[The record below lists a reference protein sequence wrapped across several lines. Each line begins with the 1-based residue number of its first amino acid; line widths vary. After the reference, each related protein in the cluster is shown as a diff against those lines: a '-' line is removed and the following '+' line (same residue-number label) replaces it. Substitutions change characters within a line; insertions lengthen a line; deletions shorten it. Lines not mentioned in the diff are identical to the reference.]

1 MAFTKIRID
10 NLFCFEN
17 STLDL
22 SFSRAPVNSTLDGE
36 YIDGFEKFYF
46 KKVCVISGANASG
59 KTSLGRVMLAVQRF
73 LSKGIFN
80 PEPLRINDL
89 TKPAYVEVDFF
100 QSHLKRLFRAGVW
113 LKAVENSVVVE
124 KIAMASVELRKLD
137 SCAKTTKRLDAVWSE
152 QEFRLD
158 GANTYFS
165 TESLS
170 PKEFSQHFED
180 LDFILGWHFI
190 LSENQENTD
199 KISRI
204 KKNVL
209 TGILKTF
216 DNTIKSVSELTAKD
230 DNGIEEVQGYSV
242 VFNNND
248 KVIID
253 MGGDITNKDR
263 LSRGTYEAVKISH
276 LLSGVLEDS
285 TEESEYN
292 LPCSGV
298 YFLDEK
304 MAFTH
309 TELEKMMV
317 TLIISKLCRYGQ
329 FIYTTH
335 NYDILSLDLPTHSF
349 TFTKKTNGVTTF
361 IEATEEHKKNDR
373 NLLNT
378 VKNDSFG
385 TIPDVSLIEEMLFE
399 DE

>member
-1 MAFTKIRID
+1 MAFTKIKID

-22 SFSRAPVNSTLDGE
+22 SFARSPVNSTLEGE

-59 KTSLGRVMLAVQRF
+59 KTSLGRVMLTVLRF
-73 LSKGIFN
+73 LSKGVFN
-80 PEPLRINDL
+80 PEPLKINDH
-89 TKPAYVEVDFF
+89 TKPAYIEVDFF
-100 QSHLKRLFRAGVW
+100 QRHLKSLFRAGIW
-113 LKAVENSVVVE
+113 LKSEDGSVVVE
-124 KIAMASVELRKLD
+124 KIAIASVELRKTE
-137 SCAKTTKRLDAVWSE
+137 SCAKTTKRLDSVWSE
-152 QEFRLD
+152 QIFETN
-158 GANTYFS
+158 GPNKYFS
-165 TESLS
+165 SENAS
-170 PKEFSQHFED
+170 PRTLFRFID
-180 LDFILGWHFI
+180 GLDFILGWHFV
-190 LSENQENTD
+190 LSANQEDID
-199 KISRI
+199 KFSRI
-204 KKNVL
+204 KKNIL
-209 TGILKTF
+209 AAILKTF
-216 DNTIKSVSELTAKD
+216 DSTIKSVSELTAKHED
-230 DNGIEEVQGYSV
+230 GQEEIQGYSV

-253 MGGDITNKDR
+253 MEGGITNKDR

-276 LLSGVLEDS
+276 LLSGVLEDQK
-285 TEESEYN
+285 EESEYN
-292 LPCSGV
+292 DPCSGI

-309 TELEKMMV
+309 TELEKMIV

-361 IEATEEHKKNDR
+361 VEATEEHKKNDR

-378 VKNDSFG
+378 VKNDTFG

-399 DE
+399 D

>member
-17 STLDL
+17 SILDL
-22 SFSRAPVNSTLDGE
+22 SFSRTPVNSTLEGE

-46 KKVCVISGANASG
+46 KKVCIVSGANASG

-73 LSKGIFN
+73 LIKGVFN
-80 PEPLRINDL
+80 PDPLKINDN
-89 TKPAYVEVDFF
+89 TKPAYIEVDFF
-100 QSHLKRLFRAGVW
+100 QSHLKSLFRAGIW
-113 LKAVENSVVVE
+113 LKPGEDSVVVE
-124 KIAMASVELRKLD
+124 KLAIASVELRKTD
-137 SCAKTTKRLDAVWSE
+137 SCAKTTKRLDSVWSK
-152 QEFRLD
+152 QQLSLNGPNR
-158 GANTYFS
+158 YVS
-165 TESLS
+165 TENTVPGQFALY
-170 PKEFSQHFED
+170 FED

-204 KKNVL
+204 KKNIL
-209 TGILKTF
+209 SGILKTF
-216 DNTIKSVSELTAKD
+216 DNTIKSVSELTSKD
-230 DNGIEEVQGYSV
+230 DEGQEEVQGYSV

-253 MGGDITNKDR
+253 MEGDITNKDR

-276 LLSGVLEDS
+276 LLSGVLEDK

-292 LPCSGV
+292 VPCSGV

-309 TELEKMMV
+309 TELEKMIV

-349 TFTKKTNGVTTF
+349 TFAKKINGSTTF

-385 TIPDVSLIEEMLFE
+385 TLPDVSLIEEMLFE
-399 DE
+399 D